1 MKELTIRQREV
12 LDFITGYIKTHTY
25 SPAIRDIAVHFGMTP
40 KGAHDHVTALKRK
53 GVLKNDSSYPRT
65 IEISDDSH
73 PLAFTDV
80 PILGSIAAGAPIFAE
95 ENYDGVLTMHR
106 SMLRK
111 GRDYFALRIRGD
123 SMEGAGIFED
133 DIAVIE
139 QCDTVNNGD
148 IAAVQVDEAGG
159 ATATIKRFFRESN
172 RICLLSENPKYP
184 PLYFYQEGNQD
195 VHILGRLST
204 VIRSY

>member
-12 LDFITGYIKTHTY
+12 LDFIINYIKTHTY

-53 GVLKNDSSYPRT
+53 GCLKNDSSYPRT
-65 IEISDDSH
+65 IEITDENH
-73 PLAFTDV
+73 PLGFIEV
-80 PILGSIAAGAPIFAE
+80 PVVGTIAAGAPIFAE
-95 ENYDGVLTMHR
+95 ENFDGMITLHR
-106 SMLRK
+106 SMLKR
-111 GRDYFALRIRGD
+111 GRNYFALRVRGD

-139 QCDTVNNGD
+139 QCDDVQNGE
-148 IAAVQVDEAGG
+148 IAAIQVEDAGSAA
-159 ATATIKRFFRESN
+159 ATLKRFFKEPN
-172 RICLLSENPKYP
+172 RVCLVSENSKYP
-184 PLYFYQEGNQD
+184 PRYFYQEVDIGIR
-195 VHILGRLST
+195 VLGRLVT